1 VYIPLEACYNTYMM
15 RKTLLT
21 AALAVATAT
30 TAIANAPTQLERQFN
45 DITASYDLDAKLYIL
60 TNEMRNA
67 NYPVLR
73 GMPRNAIGFA
83 AQVNGLEGQC
93 LVFIDEEVAEKPL
106 ATSILEHEIGHCLSW
121 QKYGLNVRS
130 HGNEWKSTCREYAT
144 SFKSC
149 QARY

>member
-1 VYIPLEACYNTYMM
+1 MM

-30 TAIANAPTQLERQFN
+30 TAIANAPTQLEQHFN
-45 DITASYDLDAKLYIL
+45 DITAGYDLDAKLYIL

-67 NYPVLR
+67 NYPALR
-73 GMPRNAIGFA
+73 GMSNSAIGFA

-93 LVFIDEEVAEKPL
+93 LVFIDEEVADTPL

-121 QKYGLNVRS
+121 QKHGLNIRS

-144 SFKSC
+144 TFKSC
-149 QARY
+149 KAKY

>member
-1 VYIPLEACYNTYMM
+1 MM

-30 TAIANAPTQLERQFN
+30 TAIANAPTQLEQHFN
-45 DITASYDLDAKLYIL
+45 DITAGYDLDAKLYIL
-60 TNEMRNA
+60 TNKMRNA
-67 NYPVLR
+67 NYPALR
-73 GMPRNAIGFA
+73 GMSNSAIGFA

-93 LVFIDEEVAEKPL
+93 LVFIDEEVADTPL

-121 QKYGLNVRS
+121 QKHGLNIRS

-144 SFKSC
+144 TFKSC
-149 QARY
+149 KAKY